1 MVERETTPI
10 NLQPYSAENL
20 LRAWESQV
28 MILRLTFTVY
38 KSSLKFLSIS
48 QNFYT
53 IMVWGVGLR
62 SFGAISIFLFN

>member
-20 LRAWESQV
+20 LRAWASQV
-28 MILRLTFTVY
+28 KILRLTFTVY
-38 KSSLKFLSIS
+38 KSSLKFLSTS

-53 IMVWGVGLR
+53 IMVWGVGLS